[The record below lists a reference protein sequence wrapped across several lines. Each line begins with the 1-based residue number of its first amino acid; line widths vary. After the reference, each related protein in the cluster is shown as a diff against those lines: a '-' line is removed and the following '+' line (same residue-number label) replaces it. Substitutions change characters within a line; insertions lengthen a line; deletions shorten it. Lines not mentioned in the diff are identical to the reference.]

1 MHPPL
6 IVHET
11 DTKWNIL
18 KEVLKIFDSRR
29 ARQELAKSGVRVQN
43 GVEVLKIVLTAMFF
57 SVELS
62 YVVSELKH
70 RKELRR
76 FLNLCE
82 VLETRH
88 VYRFLSQFS
97 PDAFIALVLRVL
109 NLQCGKRGKKRA
121 WLIVDSTDL
130 QLDINWFRRRIKKA
144 DLEDREFKWGYSPSK
159 GYYIGYKLTMVVDKR
174 NLKPLAFLTHEGSPN
189 DAKLFKEVLEELK
202 RRRILRKGDVVLAD
216 KGYYSYRN
224 YVMAISRFKAVPLI
238 FPRKNFSLSR
248 LLGMFSYPLEVFYS
262 RSGEKLMFVKL
273 VREFAGLIKDWKRFK
288 PVRSVIDDLFKV
300 AKNSFA
306 LNKIHR
312 YTKRSVKK
320 FVALNVLLVG
330 VVVSLGFREKEAL
343 QRLAEW

>member
-6 IVHET
+6 IV
-11 DTKWNIL
+11 DSKDAKWNML

-29 ARQELAKSGVRVQN
+29 ARQELAKSGIRVQK
-43 GVEVLKIVLTAMFF
+43 GVEVFKIVLTAMFF
-57 SVELS
+57 SLEIS

-76 FLNLCE
+76 FLNIE
-82 VLETRH
+82 AVLDYMY
-88 VYRFLSQFS
+88 VCRFLSMLTPES
-97 PDAFIALVLRVL
+97 FISLVLRLL
-109 NLQCGKRGKKRA
+109 NLQCGKRGRRRA

-130 QLDINWFRRRIKKA
+130 QLDINWFRRRIRKT

-159 GYYIGYKLTMVVDKR
+159 GYYIGYKLTMVVDKCK
-174 NLKPLAFLTHEGSPN
+174 LKPLAFLIREGSPN
-189 DAKLFKEVLEELK
+189 DSKLFKEVMEEL
-202 RRRILRKGDVVLAD
+202 RQRRILRKGDVVLAD

-224 YVMAISRFKAVPLI
+224 YAMAISRFKVVPLI

-248 LLGMFSYPLEVFYS
+248 LLGMCSYPLEIFFS
-262 RSGEKLMFVKL
+262 RSGKRMIFLKL
-273 VREFAGLIKDWKRFK
+273 VREFVRLIKEWERFK
-288 PVRSVIDDLFKV
+288 DERSAIDDLFKV
-300 AKNSFA
+300 AKNSFT
-306 LNKIHR
+306 LDKLHR

-330 VVVSLGFREKEAL
+330 IVVSLGFEDKEAI

>member
-1 MHPPL
+1 MYPPL
-6 IVHET
+6 VVQKT
-11 DTKWNIL
+11 DAKWTML

-29 ARQELAKSGVRVQN
+29 ARQELSKCGIPVRN
-43 GVEVLKIVLTAMFF
+43 GVGVLKIVLTAMFF
-57 SVELS
+57 SVEIS

-70 RKELRR
+70 RKDLMR
-76 FLNLCE
+76 FLNLGD

-97 PDAFIALVLRVL
+97 PDTFIALVLRLL
-109 NLQCGKRGKKRA
+109 NLQCGKRSKRRA

-159 GYYIGYKLTMVVDKR
+159 GYYIGYKLTMVVDR
-174 NLKPLAFLTHEGSPN
+174 QSLKPLAFLIHEGSPN
-189 DAKLFKEVLEELK
+189 DAKLFREVLEELK
-202 RRRILRKGDVVLAD
+202 RRRIARKGDVILAD
-216 KGYYSYRN
+216 KGYYSYKN
-224 YVMAISRFKAVPLI
+224 YVLAISRFKTVPLI
-238 FPRKNFSLSR
+238 FPRKNFSLKR
-248 LLGMFSYPLEVFYS
+248 LLGMFSYPLEVFCS
-262 RSGEKLMFVKL
+262 RSGKKLLFVKL
-273 VREFAGLIKDWKRFK
+273 VREFVRLIKDWKRFK
-288 PVRSVIDDLFKV
+288 SVRSIIDDLFKV

-306 LNKIHR
+306 MDKIHR

>member
-6 IVHET
+6 IV
-11 DTKWNIL
+11 DSKDAKWNIL

-29 ARQELAKSGVRVQN
+29 ARQELAKSGIRVQK

-57 SVELS
+57 SLQIS
-62 YVVSELKH
+62 YVVSELNA
-70 RKELRR
+70 REELRR
-76 FLNLCE
+76 FLNIEE
-82 VLETRH
+82 VSDSG
-88 VYRFLSQFS
+88 YISSFLSRFTPES
-97 PDAFIALVLRVL
+97 FIALILRLL

-121 WLIVDSTDL
+121 WLIVDATDI

-159 GYYIGYKLTMVVDKR
+159 GYYIGYKLTMVVDNR
-174 NLKPLAFLTHEGSPN
+174 NLKPLAFLIHEGSPN

-224 YVMAISRFKAVPLI
+224 YVMAISRFKVVPLI

-248 LLGMFSYPLEVFYS
+248 LLGMFSYPLEIFIS
-262 RSGEKLMFVKL
+262 RSGKRLIFLKL
-273 VREFAGLIKDWKRFK
+273 VREFVRLIKEWERFK
-288 PVRSVIDDLFKV
+288 AERSVIDDLFKV

-306 LNKIHR
+306 LDKLHR
-312 YTKRSVKK
+312 YTKRSVEK